1 MSAKFRNKY
10 RIDSTRLQNWDYGSN
25 GKYFITICT
34 CEMEHFF
41 GKVADE
47 NMFLNELG
55 ELADSYWREIPNHF
69 PYVHLGEF
77 IVMPNH
83 IHGILVIDDP
93 YYRHANRDSINA
105 VCTDNDQLN
114 TEKNSKCIG
123 KDGIHAVC
131 KSKNLMQS
139 NNISKI
145 IRWYKG
151 RITFEAHKINPK
163 FEWHTRFY
171 DHIIKDQKA
180 LKRIRNYIKYN
191 PKNWKEDK
199 YFE

>member
-1 MSAKFRNKY
+1 MSAKFQNKY
-10 RIDSTRLQNWDYGSN
+10 RIDSTRLQSWDYGSN

-41 GKVADE
+41 GRIADE

-69 PYVHLGEF
+69 PYVHLDEF

-93 YYRHANRDSINA
+93 YNWKNVQTRQCLVSNKSYQNPGRKRFQNQGNNTISSI
-105 VCTDNDQLN
+105 
-114 TEKNSKCIG
+114 IG
-123 KDGIHAVC
+123 SY
-131 KSKNLMQS
+131 KSIVSRQ
-139 NNISKI
+139 
-145 IRWYKG
+145 
-151 RITFEAHKINPK
+151 AHKINPK

-180 LKRIRNYIKYN
+180 LQRIRNYIKYN
-191 PKNWKEDK
+191 PKNWREDK